1 MSTNTNRSPKI
12 YAGNVA
18 IRSFLESVMDKYMY
32 GQMTTEEFCA
42 AVKQYYDKYE
52 LSVWD
57 NEDLET
63 LVKKTLPD
71 LITKMETLGSPSDSP
86 ETEQQKKIEAW
97 ILFKDC
103 KRLLEERR
111 LFSEERERYLK
122 TGDAVGDEV
131 EYSDDYLL
139 VEREMET
146 LVRAETGEGDY
157 LGFCHLY
164 WEVKKEV
171 LRRKFGIV
179 WRSPADRFPG
189 MRFD

>member
-1 MSTNTNRSPKI
+1 MSTKANGSYKAW
-12 YAGNVA
+12 AGNDK
-18 IRSFLESVMDKYMY
+18 IRSFFGETMNKYMY
-32 GQMTTEEFCA
+32 GQITAEEFCL
-42 AVKQYYDKYE
+42 AVRQFYDE
-52 LSVWD
+52 HEISVWD

-63 LVKKTLPD
+63 LVKKTLPELVD
-71 LITKMETLGSPSDSP
+71 KMEALGTPTDFP
-86 ETEQQKKIEAW
+86 EAEQQKKIEAW

>member
-71 LITKMETLGSPSDSP
+71 LI
-86 ETEQQKKIEAW
+86 EAW

-103 KRLLEERR
+103 KCLLEERR

-122 TGDAVGDEV
+122 TGEVCRDEV
-131 EYSDDYLL
+131 EYSDGYLL
-139 VEREMET
+139 IERKMET
-146 LVRAETGEGDY
+146 LVKAETGEGDY
-157 LGFCHLY
+157 LGFCYTY

-179 WRSPADRFPG
+179 WHSPADRYPG

>member
-71 LITKMETLGSPSDSP
+71 LIAKMETLGSPSDSP

-103 KRLLEERR
+103 KCLLEERR

-122 TGDAVGDEV
+122 TGEVCRDEV

-139 VEREMET
+139 IEREMET

-157 LGFCHLY
+157 LGFCYTY

-179 WRSPADRFPG
+179 WHSPADRYPG

>member
-1 MSTNTNRSPKI
+1 MSTDTNGSPKK
-12 YAGNVA
+12 YAYKDAV
-18 IRSFLESVMDKYMY
+18 RSFLESVMDKYMY

-103 KRLLEERR
+103 KCLLEERR

-122 TGDAVGDEV
+122 TGEVCRDEV

-139 VEREMET
+139 IEREMET
-146 LVRAETGEGDY
+146 LVKAETGEGDY
-157 LGFCHLY
+157 LGFCYTY

-179 WRSPADRFPG
+179 WHSPADRYPG

>member
-18 IRSFLESVMDKYMY
+18 IRSFFESVMDKYMY
-32 GQMTTEEFCA
+32 GQLTAEEFCA
-42 AVKQYYDKYE
+42 VVKRYYDEHE

-57 NEDLET
+57 NEDLRT
-63 LVKKTLPD
+63 LAEKAIPE
-71 LITKMETLGSPSDSP
+71 LIAKMEAPGTPSDSP

-103 KRLLEERR
+103 KCLLEERR

-122 TGDAVGDEV
+122 TGEVCRDEV

-139 VEREMET
+139 IEREMET

-157 LGFCHLY
+157 LGFCYTY

-179 WRSPADRFPG
+179 WHSPADRYPG